1 MVQYVTEIAEL
12 LNTQKKEI
20 ILQKFITSKDKE
32 LVKTLKSINP
42 EIIITNIHK
51 IISNE
56 ILEDNKCELDLFI

>member
-1 MVQYVTEIAEL
+1 MTEIAEL

>member
-1 MVQYVTEIAEL
+1 VTEIAEL